1 MLQSYEIQFLV
12 YTKVHNSTMHAGSI
26 RTLKEKNCSGWG
38 VWSGVQSRPTVW
50 CACTRRSGV
59 TVDPV
64 SRIHKVNFLIPLVDF
79 VSLAD
84 LHQRSY
90 ISNRLSDVG
99 YVQ

>member
-1 MLQSYEIQFLV
+1 MGGGCGLGCSLDLQY
-12 YTKVHNSTMHAGSI
+12 
-26 RTLKEKNCSGWG
+26 G
-38 VWSGVQSRPTVW
+38 V
-50 CACTRRSGV
+50 ACTRRSGV